1 MIGGIVIT
9 NSDGSSRMEERNFE
23 EPKTSNYEIY
33 KLIEDK
39 KHRLE
44 ELTKDF
50 EQDRIGFVVPNID
63 ERRQEFKTLLNE
75 VRVLMGK
82 EIRELKVQVE
92 EPPESTSNTTQ
103 N

>member
-1 MIGGIVIT
+1 MIGGLVIT
-9 NSDGSSRMEERNFE
+9 YSDGSSTMEERNFE
-23 EPKTSNYEIY
+23 EPQASNYEIY

-92 EPPESTSNTTQ
+92 EPSESTSNTTQ

>member
-1 MIGGIVIT
+1 MIGGLVIT
-9 NSDGSSRMEERNFE
+9 YSDGSSTMEERNFE
-23 EPKTSNYEIY
+23 EPQTSNYEIY

-92 EPPESTSNTTQ
+92 EPSESTSNTIQ